1 MNTELEGLGLTAF
14 QIVRPV
20 RAAKKFAR
28 ILAALFVIL
37 PPALIFLPW
46 VQNVQAQGRV
56 IALDPLDRAVTI
68 PAPVTGP
75 LVRLE
80 VQEGMF
86 VTKGQLLAE
95 MSDQDPQYAQRLQQ
109 QVEFAR
115 NKLDAAQRMVEVYTG
130 QVGLLEQARA
140 QAVTGAELGV
150 ASATQSVEINER
162 DLEALAADQSQKQL
176 DFERKATLLR
186 SNVVSELE
194 FQKAEADFIAATNKV
209 AAARAKVEQSRN
221 DLQAKSADVERVR
234 AQTQASIESAR
245 TQREDALSKVAAAEK
260 DLGDALI
267 KFDRQKTQTVSAPR
281 DGYVLRVHAANS
293 ADFLS
298 QGDPLIE
305 LIPDTERLVVELWV
319 RGLDAPLVSTGRA
332 VRLQFEGWPAV
343 QFAGW
348 PSVAVGT
355 FGGRV
360 LFVDAQGG
368 PDGRFR
374 VLIEPDPNDDP
385 WPDRRYLRQGVR
397 SNGWLLLDTVR
408 LGYEIWRQLNA
419 FPPSIRSVPDE
430 SAGPGGAG
438 KGKDGGSS
446 KSKAKSKDSDEK

>member
-1 MNTELEGLGLTAF
+1 MKTELEGLGLTAF
-14 QIVRPV
+14 QVVRPP
-20 RAAKKFAR
+20 RAIRK
-28 ILAALFVIL
+28 LAMALVAVFLTL
-37 PPALIFLPW
+37 PPAIVVLPW

-75 LVRLE
+75 LVRLD
-80 VQEGMF
+80 VQEGMY
-86 VTKGQLLAE
+86 VKKGQVLAE

-109 QVEFAR
+109 QVEFAS
-115 NKLDAAQRMVEVYTG
+115 NKLEAAQRMVEVYTG
-130 QVGLLEQARA
+130 QVGLLEQARV
-140 QAVTGAELGV
+140 QAITAAELAV
-150 ASATQSVEINER
+150 ASAVQAVEINER
-162 DLEALAADQSQKQL
+162 ELEGLSADRAQKQA
-176 DFERKATLLR
+176 DFERKATLLQ
-186 SNVVSELE
+186 SGVVSELE
-194 FQKAEADFIAATNKV
+194 FQKAEADFISATNKV
-209 AAARAKVEQSRN
+209 AAAQAKVQQSRN
-221 DLQAKSADVERVR
+221 DLDSKSADVARVS
-234 AQTQASIESAR
+234 AQQQATVESAKTNR
-245 TQREDALSKVAAAEK
+245 QDALSKVAAAEK
-260 DLGDALI
+260 EQNDALI

-293 ADFLS
+293 ADFLA

-305 LIPDTERLVVELWV
+305 LVPDAERLVVELWV
-319 RGLDAPLVSTGRA
+319 RGLDAPLVQTGRP

-374 VLIEPDPNDDP
+374 VLVEPDPADEA
-385 WPDRRYLRQGVR
+385 WPERRYLRQGVR
-397 SNGWLLLDTVR
+397 ANGWLLLDTVR

-419 FPPSIRSVPDE
+419 FPPTVQNGHLAPANGKSKK
-430 SAGPGGAG
+430 GGAKK
-438 KGKDGGSS
+438 KGAESE
-446 KSKAKSKDSDEK
+446 DS

>member
-14 QIVRPV
+14 QIVRPA
-20 RAAKKFAR
+20 RAARKLAR
-28 ILAALFVIL
+28 VLGAMFLIL

-75 LVRLE
+75 LVRLD

-86 VTKGQLLAE
+86 VTKGQVLAE
-95 MSDQDPQYAQRLQQ
+95 MSDQDPQYVQRLQQ
-109 QVEFAR
+109 QVEFAQ

-140 QAVTGAELGV
+140 QSITAAELGV
-150 ASATQSVEINER
+150 ASAIQTVEINER
-162 DLEALAADQSQKQL
+162 DLAGLSADQAQKQL

-186 SNVVSELE
+186 SGVVSELD
-194 FQKAEADFIAATNKV
+194 FQKAEAEFIAATNKV

-234 AQTQASIESAR
+234 AQTQSSIESAR
-245 TQREDALSKVAAAEK
+245 TQREDALSKVAAGEK
-260 DLGDALI
+260 ELGDALI
-267 KFDRQKTQTVSAPR
+267 KFDRQKTQTVTAPR

-305 LIPDTERLVVELWV
+305 LIPDTERIVVELWV
-319 RGLDAPLVSTGRA
+319 RGLDAPLVSQGRA

-374 VLIEPDPNDDP
+374 VLVEPDPNDAP
-385 WPDRRYLRQGVR
+385 WPERRYLRQGVR
-397 SNGWLLLDTVR
+397 ANGWLLLDTVK
-408 LGYEIWRQLNA
+408 LGYELWRQLNA
-419 FPPSIRSVPDE
+419 FPPAMRN
-430 SAGPGGAG
+430 GPSGA
-438 KGKDGGSS
+438 DGGDDPAKSKNGGKS
-446 KSKAKSKDSDEK
+446 KSKSKDSDEK